1 MSPSTYLL
9 NQVWSAKLAKLKSL
23 TKKMKKIFV
32 TTICPVRLL
41 EVPLIQLRKNSQKIL
56 VLET

>member
-9 NQVWSAKLAKLKSL
+9 NQVWSAKSAKLKSL

-32 TTICPVRLL
+32 TTTCPARLL
-41 EVPLIQLRKNSQKIL
+41 AVPLIQLRKNSQKIL